1 MRGICISA
9 VLAASVQ
16 LRGTPAVE
24 LPQVAELAVDV
35 DNNVKSFLS
44 EDSELASTVKDA
56 EGAGE
61 ETVDGFRIRLQ
72 AELAAINDEN
82 NRLQEQAA
90 FAEKEVEGLGH
101 EDEQLKATKAHLQED
116 NVRLS
121 TVLQGLKQ
129 KLMAKMGNL
138 DATLQSLASQ
148 PTMMQREPPQPP
160 VMPMAQAPAAPQA
173 DFAAQAE
180 PQPPVFAMPAA
191 QEQSAPPPQAQA
203 TDNMP
208 QQPQA
213 VDNTPQQPQ
222 ATDNMPQQPQ
232 AADTTASQVQAQS
245 APAGQQGA
253 GDFVTVGDFLGD
265 APQQKTVSIPNTAL
279 PGSAVAPPQGDS
291 GEMQPAVVADEA
303 QQAVQTAFLQTSSKE
318 KEATN
323 ATAMT
328 SLIAARRLL
337 REMANRVDQIA
348 FQEQQVIQKLQTLY
362 GQARA
367 KQLAERQAIVAR
379 MRSLAIS
386 KAALLQEQAVLK
398 TTVARMQAINAALR
412 SQLESFGAFLGG
424 EHPVQNA

>member
-213 VDNTPQQPQ
+213 
-222 ATDNMPQQPQ
+222 
-232 AADTTASQVQAQS
+232 ADTTASQVQAQS